1 MQALARCT
9 SLDDVPNV
17 IAKVECRSE
26 LKRDMVALMSFFSEG
41 DINKR
46 KLSSWA
52 FRQKV
57 TATSINGQK
66 VFWDFPLS
74 GFNVSSYALT
84 FQVICHWMADFRSW
98 CASYRVWKK
107 SSMWKLSLLVRLSF
121 LNVPE
126 CIFYIFVILS
136 RLIAVAMASFRRVNG
151 IFDSKQFQSAAEIV
165 HLQDGNGA
173 VSLTGTTFF

>member
-1 MQALARCT
+1 MQALVRCT
-9 SLDDVPNV
+9 SLEDVPNA
-17 IAKVECRSE
+17 IAKVECKSE
-26 LKRDMVALMSFFSEG
+26 LKRDMVALMSFFSKG

-84 FQVICHWMADFRSW
+84 FQVICHWMADSRSW

-121 LNVPE
+121 LKLPE
-126 CIFYIFVILS
+126 WY
-136 RLIAVAMASFRRVNG
+136 FRDIISSDCSCNG
-151 IFDSKQFQSAAEIV
+151 IIQKGQWYLWFKAISVCCRNCSPS
-165 HLQDGNGA
+165 GW
-173 VSLTGTTFF
+173 